1 MYTLA
6 VPEGVHADR
15 TRSYLKNEIQVQD
28 RGIDFREDGPDVDGF
43 VTITFM
49 SLDEDQFRYI
59 VERLKAQGV
68 SMIGVDSQLTE
79 NKIMILANLLKENP
93 MYSNRRGYESEP
105 ANPEMA
111 NYPGVYSSNPQ
122 GQGIPVEKLRQMLD
136 EWRRKYAT
144 GYYRDP
150 QHRADEYFMDV
161 EGLVEFHEESNMEKD
176 NTVGLQE
183 QKLRKIIRD
192 ELKRAK

>member
-1 MYTLA
+1 
-6 VPEGVHADR
+6 
-15 TRSYLKNEIQVQD
+15 
-28 RGIDFREDGPDVDGF
+28 
-43 VTITFM
+43 
-49 SLDEDQFRYI
+49 
-59 VERLKAQGV
+59 
-68 SMIGVDSQLTE
+68 
-79 NKIMILANLLKENP
+79 
-93 MYSNRRGYESEP
+93 
-105 ANPEMA
+105 
-111 NYPGVYSSNPQ
+111 
-122 GQGIPVEKLRQMLD
+122 MLD

-192 ELKRAK
+192 ELKKAK